1 MVKSMTIKRTLFL
14 VLAALAASFFS
25 HLFFLNE
32 WWNERYMLGPNDG
45 LNQIAPFKELLY
57 NEYTNGSFFYSF
69 SFGIGA
75 GTYSQLGYYYST
87 NIFFLFSVIIVY
99 LFDTLGVIHPPD
111 ALFWAQAN
119 VWISVIRVTVIIL
132 VTTAVF
138 RYMKLAAV
146 PAFVG
151 ASLYAISSIY
161 FRHVVYWDFFADAF
175 LWVPLLVLGVE
186 KIIRE
191 KQPAWFVLALAGM
204 IFTNFYF
211 AYINLIFIAIYIVFR
226 WFIKLEKEE
235 SPFKKQFKHYLLGGL
250 LGFGIGSIG
259 FVPAVYG
266 YFNNYRPPYEEFVP
280 FWNFADNILFTSLTL
295 LVPPIFILFMWVGSF
310 YKNKLFLFFT
320 AISLL
325 LIILHFSPLAGSLF
339 NGFSAPRNRFEYLA
353 SFAIGGATAAGL
365 QLLSK
370 VKLKEFTIAV
380 LLTIFTYFLFYD
392 SYLLSAYSEETNKG
406 FMILMQ
412 AGSVAAVFILY
423 GLLRKSPV
431 LYLLLAAIMIG
442 NISVMNNHQR
452 IVLSQNG
459 GADQVTREYLQ
470 SGDYMNTEQMA
481 LIDQVHDRN
490 DDALARLDWR
500 GNDNRNNIPVI
511 QEFNG
516 LSSYTSIQNKN
527 ILFFYYHD
535 MEIDMGHES
544 VSRYSGL
551 GDRANLYSLLRGKY
565 LMHEKN
571 KEEVVPYGF
580 QKILENDHYVIYE
593 NTNTLPFIKTSS
605 NLYDEDLV
613 NNADILSREHAM
625 LDGIVVKDPSGQ
637 TNTLDQKENLL
648 NDAEI
653 KPVNATYE
661 NGQLEVTGKKGGLDI
676 QIGEKSEEWIDLYL
690 SFYLENND
698 RLAPMFKLEVNE
710 FQTLRKSH
718 QSLYRTGVNDIT
730 ARVSSSDTL
739 SLRMREGSYTLE
751 ELELY
756 GEDYKALNQ
765 VSFSQNQQDQQV
777 ELEGNRITLLF
788 NNTEH
793 DSHAVIPI
801 PYERGWQVTVNGEE
815 RDLLEANFAFLGTEI
830 ENGQNKIEFVYYPP
844 YFKIC
849 LMIAILSSII
859 TAAWG
864 LIKWRKKKSVQ

>member
-1 MVKSMTIKRTLFL
+1 MTIKRTLFL
-14 VLAALAASFFS
+14 VLAAFAASFFS
-25 HLFFLNE
+25 HFFFLNE
-32 WWNERYMLGPNDG
+32 WWDDRYMLGPNDG

-57 NEYTNGSFFYSF
+57 NEFTNGSFFYSF

-87 NIFFLFSVIIVY
+87 NIFFLFSVVIVY
-99 LFDTLGVIHPPD
+99 LFDSMGFIHSPD

-119 VWISVIRVTVIIL
+119 VWISVMRVTLIIT

-138 RYMKLAAV
+138 RYMKLTAV
-146 PAFVG
+146 PAFTG
-151 ASLYAISSIY
+151 ASLYAISAIY

-191 KQPAWFVLALAGM
+191 KHPVWFIVAVAGM

-211 AYINLIFIAIYIVFR
+211 AYINLIFIAIYIAFR
-226 WFIKLEKEE
+226 SVIKLVNGET
-235 SPFKKQFKHYLLGGL
+235 PFKIQCKHYIFGGL
-250 LGFGIGSIG
+250 LGFGMGSIG

-280 FWNFADNILFTSLTL
+280 IWNFADNILFTSLTL

-310 YKNKLFLFFT
+310 YKNKLFLLFA
-320 AISLL
+320 AISLF
-325 LIILHFSPLAGSLF
+325 LIILHFSPLAGSVF

-353 SFAIGGATAAGL
+353 YFAIGGATAAGL

-370 VKLKEFTIAV
+370 IKLKEFLKAAS
-380 LLTIFTYFLFYD
+380 LTIITYALYYD
-392 SYLLSAYSEETNKG
+392 SYFLTAYSEETNKG
-406 FMILMQ
+406 FIILWV
-412 AGSVAAVFILY
+412 AGAVAAVFILF
-423 GLLRKSPV
+423 GWIRKSAV
-431 LYLLLAAIMIG
+431 LYLLMAVIIIG
-442 NISVMNNHQR
+442 NITVMNNHQR
-452 IVLSQNG
+452 IVLSENG
-459 GADQVTREYLQ
+459 GADGVTRDYLQ
-470 SGDYMNTEQMA
+470 SGDYMNKKQMELIQQVQQRDDEA
-481 LIDQVHDRN
+481 LYRM
-490 DDALARLDWR
+490 DWR

-551 GDRANLYSLLRGKY
+551 GDRSNLYSLLRGKY

-580 QKILENDHYVIYE
+580 KKILENDNYIIYE
-593 NTNTLPFIKTSS
+593 NTNTLPFIKTTS

-613 NNADILSREHAM
+613 SKADILSREHAM
-625 LDGIVVKDPSGQ
+625 LDGIVVKDAPGDPK
-637 TNTLDQKENLL
+637 TLNQKNNLL
-648 NDAEI
+648 EDVSI
-653 KPVNATYE
+653 KPVNATYK
-661 NGQLEVTGKKGGLDI
+661 NGQLEVTGEKGGLDI
-676 QIGEKSEEWIDLYL
+676 QVGGKSKEFIDLYL

-698 RLAPMFKLEVNE
+698 RQAPMFRLEINE

-730 ARVSSSDTL
+730 ARVSSSETL

-751 ELELY
+751 DLELY
-756 GEDYKALNQ
+756 GENYEKLNEITA
-765 VSFSQNQQDQQV
+765 SATQQDQQV
-777 ELEGNRITLLF
+777 DIGDNRITLLF
-788 NNTEH
+788 DNTENN
-793 DSHAVIPI
+793 SHAVIPI
-801 PYERGWQVTVNGEE
+801 PYERGWQVKVNGEKQE
-815 RDLLEANFAFLGTEI
+815 LLEANFAFLGTEI
-830 ENGQNKIEFVYYPP
+830 DKGPNKIEFVYYPP
-844 YFKIC
+844 YFMIC
-849 LMIAILSSII
+849 LIIAILSCLI

-864 LIKWRKKKSVQ
+864 WLNWRKRKNPRV